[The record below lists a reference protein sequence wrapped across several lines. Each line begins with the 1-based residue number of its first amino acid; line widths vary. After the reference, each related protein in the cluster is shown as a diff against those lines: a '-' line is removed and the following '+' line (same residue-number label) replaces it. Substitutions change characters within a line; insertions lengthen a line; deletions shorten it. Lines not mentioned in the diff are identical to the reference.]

1 MISHKVDMNWEL
13 KINLS
18 TWADEGLL
26 LWQGPPSDA
35 FSFESNDI
43 AVGIAGGEVQFVS
56 NNKKLSVMK
65 KVNDGQ
71 EHKISVKKEGTKIT
85 LDVDGLKNSD
95 EFANL
100 EDQTLMEEL
109 QDMDFYLGGLPDDM
123 STDYFNNKGF
133 AGCIHYLDAYNKPK
147 PGTNMPSYGG
157 RVKFGDSEM
166 NRGSQGVQPMKEC
179 SLGNLWYRQGG
190 NFKIAH

>member
-13 KINLS
+13 KIDFS
-18 TWADEGLL
+18 TWIDEGLL

-43 AVGIAGGEVQFVS
+43 AVGISEGRVQFVS

-65 KVNDGQ
+65 MVNDGQ
-71 EHKISVKKEGTKIT
+71 EHKVSVKKEGTKIT
-85 LDVDGLKNSD
+85 VDVDGMKNSD

-100 EDQTLMEEL
+100 EDPTLMDEL
-109 QDMDFYLGGLPDDM
+109 QEMDFYLGGLPDDM
-123 STDYFNNKGF
+123 STDYFSNKGF

-147 PGTNMPSYGG
+147 PGTNRPSYGG

-166 NRGSQGVQPMKEC
+166 NRGSEGVQPMKEC
-179 SLGNLWYRQGG
+179 SLGNL
-190 NFKIAH
+190 